1 MIRPDLHMHTA
12 ASDGVLPVHELA
24 RQVQRADVTLFSVTD
39 HDTVASLPAAFD
51 AAYERGLAFIPGV
64 EISTEGDED
73 IHILGYGVDPEDEAL
88 LSFLRQ
94 SDAMR
99 LERTRRAVDV
109 LSRMGMPLDWDELSG
124 GAEGTVGRL
133 HIARALTAKG
143 YVQNESEAFSKYLGK
158 GRPACVPRE
167 TPAASKAISL
177 LRSRGAVPVLAHPG
191 LIHWP
196 RERLLPMLRQWMDAG
211 LMGIEVYH
219 PANRLHYPL
228 WDRIARQNGLLVTG
242 GSDFHDFQGSHGRIG
257 ETAAEWPDAC
267 DDAWKLYRAAKMCH
281 F

>member
-109 LSRMGMPLDWDELSG
+109 LSKMGMPLDCDEISG
-124 GAEGTVGRL
+124 GAEGTVLPGRTTV
-133 HIARALTAKG
+133 R
-143 YVQNESEAFSKYLGK
+143 QEAIRSGDPMLG
-158 GRPACVPRE
+158 GGGAGSAGAGAG
-167 TPAASKAISL
+167 TPE
-177 LRSRGAVPVLAHPG
+177 PVH
-191 LIHWP
+191 
-196 RERLLPMLRQWMDAG
+196 RLL
-211 LMGIEVYH
+211 
-219 PANRLHYPL
+219 
-228 WDRIARQNGLLVTG
+228 
-242 GSDFHDFQGSHGRIG
+242 
-257 ETAAEWPDAC
+257 
-267 DDAWKLYRAAKMCH
+267 
-281 F
+281 